1 MQQSFSWFEF
11 EKKYLTISKM
21 VYETKLPILNIHGF
35 SATLLII
42 YLSSMESF
50 DFWSNM
56 NFLPGLEFQ
65 FAMRPIII
73 WWGSIQFLGLRLVT
87 NHKSCVLIGQND
99 LVPIPSQLRPI
110 KYLVP
115 GWITAI
121 WYRQEKLL
129 NVSLYRSLLWYCIII
144 PYWYNCS
151 KTI

>member
-1 MQQSFSWFEF
+1 MQTIFFMIETW
-11 EKKYLTISKM
+11 KKYLTISKM
-21 VYETKLPILNIHGF
+21 VFETKLPILNIHGF

-42 YLSSMESF
+42 YLSSIESF

-65 FAMRPIII
+65 FAMRPMII
-73 WWGSIQFLGLRLVT
+73 WWACDWSLIINPVFSLV
-87 NHKSCVLIGQND
+87 KMI